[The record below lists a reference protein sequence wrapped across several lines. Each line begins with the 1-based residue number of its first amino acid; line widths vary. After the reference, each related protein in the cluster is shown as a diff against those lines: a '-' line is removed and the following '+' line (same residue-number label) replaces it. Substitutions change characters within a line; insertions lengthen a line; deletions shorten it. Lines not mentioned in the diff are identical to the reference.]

1 MKTFFL
7 SLVPFFSK
15 LKLIRV
21 PVYFYISLF
30 FFCFGHIEEGG
41 GVLSEII
48 LRVQSYSFDN
58 PRPHQKIS

>member
-30 FFCFGHIEEGG
+30 FSVLDTLKKGEG
-41 GVLSEII
+41 
-48 LRVQSYSFDN
+48 YY
-58 PRPHQKIS
+58 QK